1 MRKPKTIIIG
11 SGLAGLSAGLELA
24 EQGFEVVLLEASPY
38 LGGRT
43 ASWNKEGMDVESGLH
58 RVLSRLS
65 IILTPPERMMDLRDE
80 EIFEVFK
87 QDAPRLGIDAA
98 QVTNYR
104 VIRHPADFYL
114 LSPNMNKLRPGTR
127 TPVEGL
133 FLAGDYV
140 QQSFMA
146 SMEGAVITGNNA
158 AREVIAAERSTR

>member
-1 MRKPKTIIIG
+1 
-11 SGLAGLSAGLELA
+11 
-24 EQGFEVVLLEASPY
+24 
-38 LGGRT
+38 
-43 ASWNKEGMDVESGLH
+43 
-58 RVLSRLS
+58 
-65 IILTPPERMMDLRDE
+65 MMDLRDE

-140 QQSFMA
+140 RQSFMA

-158 AREVIAAERSTR
+158 AREVIAAEGSTR